1 MAIKKEIDINVN
13 TKGAEDNVENLSSGL
28 SGVTAQADRLTGGLV
43 SGFRNGV
50 KGIKNAVKGF
60 KSLKVAIAAT
70 GIGALLIAITALT
83 SYFTKTQR
91 GADKLSQALKGIGA
105 VVDVLI
111 DRVSSFG
118 EGLFK
123 ILSGDFSEGVD
134 LLKASLSGIVDEMKK
149 EGSAAVELEK
159 AQQALE
165 DRQIA
170 LIKVNAERRASI
182 EELRLVAE
190 DENKTN
196 EERANALRAAA
207 KLQNEIADDE
217 IAIAKERARIVKERV
232 ALGESTR
239 EDLEE
244 QANAEAEVIRL
255 EGERSRRLRTLQT
268 RLNAFTKGV
277 EENTD
282 ATDENAEAQ
291 AKLNEEIK
299 KRDEALAAEEA
310 KLQETLSSQ
319 YDKILEAQNDAQ
331 TNELNAVEDKY
342 NTLIAKAAEYGF
354 DEAELNRIKNEE
366 IAAVNKKFADQN
378 TETAR
383 KQALDEQAI
392 LDAKLA
398 AQLGFAQSIGGVV
411 RALGG
416 FAKEGTAAAKA
427 AALADIVINT
437 GLGFVQGLDIAQKG
451 AKATGP
457 AAPFAFP
464 IFYATQVAA
473 VLNAVGQARNILAK
487 VPTGGGGGGGLGGVP
502 RPNVSAPSSTPRF
515 ALDTQAS
522 DLGNQITQSLQGQP
536 VRAYVV
542 NQDIQNANKL
552 DRKIKE
558 TATLE

>member
-1 MAIKKEIDINVN
+1 MSEA
-13 TKGAEDNVENLSSGL
+13 
-28 SGVTAQADRLTGGLV
+28 
-43 SGFRNGV
+43 
-50 KGIKNAVKGF
+50 
-60 KSLKVAIAAT
+60 
-70 GIGALLIAITALT
+70 
-83 SYFTKTQR
+83 
-91 GADKLSQALKGIGA
+91 
-105 VVDVLI
+105 
-111 DRVSSFG
+111 RV
-118 EGLFK
+118 
-123 ILSGDFSEGVD
+123 I
-134 LLKASLSGIVDEMKK
+134 
-149 EGSAAVELEK
+149 ELE
-159 AQQALE
+159 
-165 DRQIA
+165 
-170 LIKVNAERRASI
+170 AER
-182 EELRLVAE
+182 
-190 DENKTN
+190 D
-196 EERANALRAAA
+196 
-207 KLQNEIADDE
+207 
-217 IAIAKERARIVKERV
+217 
-232 ALGESTR
+232 
-239 EDLEE
+239 
-244 QANAEAEVIRL
+244 
-255 EGERSRRLRTLQT
+255 RRLKSLQT
-268 RLNAFTKGV
+268 RLNAFTKGT

-487 VPTGGGGGGGLGGVP
+487 VPTGGGGGGLGGIP

>member
-13 TKGAEDNVENLSSGL
+13 TKGAEDSVDNLSSGL
-28 SGVTAQADRLTGGLV
+28 SGVAAQADKLTGGLV

-50 KGIKNAVKGF
+50 KGIKNAVTGF
-60 KSLKVAIAAT
+60 KSLRVAIAAT

-91 GADKLSQALKGIGA
+91 GADKLSQAMKGIGA

-196 EERANALRAAA
+196 EERANALREAAR
-207 KLQNEIADDE
+207 LQNEIADDE
-217 IAIAKERARIVKERV
+217 IAIAKERARIIRERV

-291 AKLNEEIK
+291 AKLNEEIR
-299 KRDEALAAEEA
+299 KRDEALAAEQA
-310 KLQETLSSQ
+310 KLQESLSAE
-319 YDKILEAQNDAQ
+319 YDAILEAQNDAQ

-342 NTLIAKAAEYGF
+342 NRLIEKAAEYGF
-354 DEAELNRIKNEE
+354 DEAELNRLKNEE
-366 IAAVNKKFADQN
+366 IAKVNKKYDD
-378 TETAR
+378 EDSAR
-383 KQALDEQAI
+383 KKKKAEDDKAVQEATLGAIAGALGSLSNLAGK
-392 LDAKLA
+392 DAKAGKALSA
-398 AQLGFAQSIGGVV
+398 AQA
-411 RALGG
+411 
-416 FAKEGTAAAKA
+416 
-427 AALADIVINT
+427 VINT
-437 GLGFVQGLDIAQKG
+437 YLGATKALGQGGIAGPIAAAGVVASGLASIRQI
-451 AKATGP
+451 
-457 AAPFAFP
+457 
-464 IFYATQVAA
+464 YATPIPSTS
-473 VLNAVGQARNILAK
+473 GGS
-487 VPTGGGGGGGLGGVP
+487 GGGGGIP
-502 RPNVSAPSSTPRF
+502 RPQISTPSIAPRF
-515 ALDTQAS
+515 ALDTAAS

>member
-13 TKGAEDNVENLSSGL
+13 TKSAEDGVNNLSSGL
-28 SGVTAQADRLTGGLV
+28 SGVAAQADRLTGGLV

-50 KGIKNAVKGF
+50 KGIKNAVTGM

-70 GIGALLIAITALT
+70 GIGLLVIALASLV
-83 SYFTKTQR
+83 SFFTKTQR
-91 GADKLSQALKGIGA
+91 GADKLSQAMKGIGA

-134 LLKASLSGIVDEMKK
+134 ILKASLSGIVDEMKE

-196 EERANALRAAA
+196 EERADALREAAR
-207 KLQNEIADDE
+207 LQNEIADDE
-217 IAIAKERARIVKERV
+217 IAIAKERARIIRERV

-268 RLNAFTKGV
+268 RLNAFTKGT
-277 EENTD
+277 EENTEV
-282 ATDENAEAQ
+282 TDENAEAQ
-291 AKLNEEIK
+291 AKLNEEIR

-342 NTLIAKAAEYGF
+342 NTLIANAAEYGF
-354 DEAELNRIKNEE
+354 DEAELNRLKNEE
-366 IAAVNKKFADQN
+366 IAAVNKKFADKN
-378 TETAR
+378 TETSR
-383 KQALDEQAI
+383 QQALDEQAI

-502 RPNVSAPSSTPRF
+502 RPNISAPSSTPRF

>member
-1 MAIKKEIDINVN
+1 MKE
-13 TKGAEDNVENLSSGL
+13 
-28 SGVTAQADRLTGGLV
+28 
-43 SGFRNGV
+43 
-50 KGIKNAVKGF
+50 
-60 KSLKVAIAAT
+60 
-70 GIGALLIAITALT
+70 
-83 SYFTKTQR
+83 
-91 GADKLSQALKGIGA
+91 
-105 VVDVLI
+105 
-111 DRVSSFG
+111 
-118 EGLFK
+118 
-123 ILSGDFSEGVD
+123 
-134 LLKASLSGIVDEMKK
+134 

-196 EERANALRAAA
+196 EERADALREAAR
-207 KLQNEIADDE
+207 LQNEIADDE
-217 IAIAKERARIVKERV
+217 IAIAKERARIIRERV

-268 RLNAFTKGV
+268 RLNAFTKGT
-277 EENTD
+277 EENTEV
-282 ATDENAEAQ
+282 TDENAEAQ
-291 AKLNEEIK
+291 AKLNEEIR
-299 KRDEALAAEEA
+299 KRDEAIAAEEA

-354 DEAELNRIKNEE
+354 DEAELNRLKNEE
-366 IAAVNKKFADQN
+366 IAAVNKKFADKN
-378 TETAR
+378 TETSR
-383 KQALDEQAI
+383 QQALDEQAI

-502 RPNVSAPSSTPRF
+502 RPNISAQSSTPRF

-542 NQDIQNANKL
+542 NQDIQNANKM